1 MRWISKKKN
10 MAIMM
15 IPSFLVYVF
24 FIIMPVLITIYY
36 SFMKFTGVGEPK
48 FIGLKNYANLFR
60 DPFFFTALKN
70 TCIILVMSVIVLL
83 PLSFLLALLLE
94 KPFRGNGLCKA
105 MIFSPYIIAP
115 ILVGVLW
122 VFILDPYM
130 GLINAL
136 LRAIGLDKFALE
148 WIGGKTLTP
157 YSVTVVY
164 MWQVLGFYT
173 TVIIAGLKQI
183 PSEIH
188 EASRVDG
195 AGKLQNVIYIVLP
208 MLKETITIVVVLI
221 ITRSFMI
228 FETVQ
233 QLTNGGPNHLSDV
246 LTTYM
251 YYTTFTSNRYGYGM
265 SIATMTFVFAG
276 ICSIIYLRNAGSKL
290 KKGGESR

>member
-105 MIFSPYIIAP
+105 MIFSPYVIAP

-188 EASRVDG
+188 EASQIDG

>member
-188 EASRVDG
+188 EASQVDG

-276 ICSIIYLRNAGSKL
+276 ICSIIVNFQ
-290 KKGGESR
+290 

>member
-94 KPFRGNGLCKA
+94 KPFHGNGLCKA

-188 EASRVDG
+188 EASQVDG